1 MSATNTPLRLNN
13 YFFPVVQVIANPK
26 YENAEEQPE
35 PRFRIT
41 PSIAKNDEN
50 GLYQVSVDIHLL
62 QEDEKVPVPYSI
74 HLVAFGFFEVHPEWL
89 EPEKL
94 LFINGSTILY
104 AAARKQ
110 LFVYMRRGRGISGAF
125 FQEATGRRFFGG
137 HCSPQAPHK
146 KRKRDKVWGIKKG
159 T

>member
-13 YFFPVVQVIANPK
+13 YFFPVVQVVANPK
-26 YENAEEQPE
+26 YGNAEELPE

-50 GLYQVSVDIHLL
+50 GLYQVSVEVHLL
-62 QEDEKVPVPYSI
+62 QEEEKIPVPYSI
-74 HLVAFGFFEVHPEWL
+74 HLVAFGFFEVHPEWP

-104 AAARKQ
+104 AAAREY
-110 LFVYMRRGRGISGAF
+110 LITVSSRGPWGAVTLPMVSF
-125 FQEATGRRFFGG
+125 KEMYQEAVQE
-137 HCSPQAPHK
+137 HEPAVAHPEEQNK
-146 KRKRDKVWGIKKG
+146 E
-159 T
+159 

>member
-50 GLYQVSVDIHLL
+50 GLYQVSVDFRRMKKFLFHIRFILL
-62 QEDEKVPVPYSI
+62 PS
-74 HLVAFGFFEVHPEWL
+74 AFLKCIPNGLNRKNCCSLTARQFFTLRPENS
-89 EPEKL
+89 
-94 LFINGSTILY
+94 FLY
-104 AAARKQ
+104 
-110 LFVYMRRGRGISGAF
+110 
-125 FQEATGRRFFGG
+125 T
-137 HCSPQAPHK
+137 
-146 KRKRDKVWGIKKG
+146 
-159 T
+159 

>member
-13 YFFPVVQVIANPK
+13 YFFPVVQVVANPK
-26 YENAEEQPE
+26 YRNAEEQPE

-74 HLVAFGFFEVHPEWL
+74 HLVAFGFFEVHPEWP

-104 AAARKQ
+104 AAAREYLITVSSRGPWGAATLPMVSFLNMYQETVKEHGPTADTQKKQ
-110 LFVYMRRGRGISGAF
+110 G
-125 FQEATGRRFFGG
+125 EE
-137 HCSPQAPHK
+137 
-146 KRKRDKVWGIKKG
+146 
-159 T
+159 